1 MRGFQSN
8 LMLKVW
14 ETLHA
19 MSQRGMF
26 RGEVWIWCAVRPHT
40 SCEELQS
47 NNFVDPSFL
56 HMHLTTTQVLLT
68 SRENSVLWK
77 LPSGKSVSDQTLTL
91 WMRNL
96 RPTMGRSFW
105 GQLDNLFSFGSS
117 FQLPCVFYYIIT
129 RKLYALPLPQSPRYL
144 KPYVLIWK
152 MHLNPILHQVIIWF
166 YMCDNVFLKSWNY
179 LFHWIFNSVKGFYS
193 SLWKIIAENIMSNIK
208 IMFFI

>member
-1 MRGFQSN
+1 MRCYQSH

-26 RGEVWIWCAVRPHT
+26 WGEVWMWCAVRSHT
-40 SCEELQS
+40 SCEELHKQQLCWPQCS
-47 NNFVDPSFL
+47 PRTFDNYTG
-56 HMHLTTTQVLLT
+56 TT
-68 SRENSVLWK
+68 NILWK
-77 LPSGKSVSDQTLTL
+77 LFCENFPSGKAVSYQTLTL

-96 RPTMGRSFW
+96 RPTMGRSFR

-117 FQLPCVFYYIIT
+117 FQLQCMFYYIIT
-129 RKLYALPLPQSPRYL
+129 RKLYAFPLPQSPRRL

-152 MHLNPILHQVIIWF
+152 MHLNPILHQIIIWF
-166 YMCDNVFLKSWNY
+166 YMYDNVFLKSWNY

-193 SLWKIIAENIMSNIK
+193 SLWKIITENIMSNIK